1 MNTIKTSAVAV
12 LLISTF
18 AVAGGDIAPVEPEI
32 STPVVMDT
40 ESGLAGFYVGL
51 GYTYMKMDN
60 AGAAGDVNG
69 NGITLLG
76 GYNFNKYLA
85 VEGRYSMTLGDLSVD
100 NGADAGDL
108 SNIALYLKPQ
118 YTVDMFK
125 LYGLLGY
132 GQVTYDNGSTDYS
145 ENGFQYGAG
154 MGIMATDNIDVYVD
168 YTRLYDDDGFDG
180 IPNNNI
186 TVDAVNVGVNYNF

>member
-1 MNTIKTSAVAV
+1 MKIIKTSAAA
-12 LLISTF
+12 LLLMSTL

-32 STPVVMDT
+32 TTPEVIDT
-40 ESGLAGFYVGL
+40 EPVLTGFYAGL

-69 NGITLLG
+69 NGITVLG
-76 GYNFNKYLA
+76 GYNFHKYLA
-85 VEGRYSMTLGDLSVD
+85 VEGRYSTTLGDLSVD

-118 YTVDMFK
+118 YTINRFK

-132 GQVTYDNGSTDYS
+132 GQVTYDNGTTDYS
-145 ENGFQYGAG
+145 EDGFQYGAG
-154 MGIMATDNIDVYVD
+154 LSVMATDNIDVYVD
-168 YTRLYDDDGFDG
+168 YTRLYDDDDFDG
-180 IPNNNI
+180 LINQDI